1 MFLLK
6 RKDSSKLTP
15 YLLIHALSA
24 VTGVI
29 LLKLLHVC
37 MELEV
42 CVCSVEQIGARSWD
56 CEDTEVETERTLGA
70 EKKKN
75 VTSGERNSFLFFQL
89 LLLFFRESRLILL
102 TECSVTAGHQ
112 DR

>member
-24 VTGVI
+24 ATGVI

-70 EKKKN
+70 EKKKKRYIR
-75 VTSGERNSFLFFQL
+75 GEEFLPFLPAPFV
-89 LLLFFRESRLILL
+89 IL
-102 TECSVTAGHQ
+102 
-112 DR
+112 